1 MRLMS
6 LCLVLT
12 QLAVVVQG
20 RQEKDTM
27 GSLDVPDEALW
38 GAQTQRSIQN
48 FKIGAKFPPALVRAF
63 GIQKL
68 ACARANSA
76 KLSKKLGEKAA
87 DAIQAAAKEIADG
100 KHYEQFP
107 LKVFQTGSGTQSNMN
122 ANEVIANLANEALGI
137 ARGSMKPVHPNDHV
151 NMAQSSN
158 DAFPTVMHIAAGVE
172 CNEQLLPALAHLRK
186 ALEGKAAEFKGIV
199 KMGRTH
205 MQDATPLMLEQ
216 EFGAWAAQVELA
228 EGRVKSALQNVYALA
243 EGGTA
248 VGTGLNTEEGFDVA
262 AAAEVAKIT
271 GLKFVT
277 AKNKFEALSAHD
289 ALVELG
295 GQLNTIA
302 VSFMKIANDVR
313 LLGSGPLG
321 GLGELILPANEPG
334 SSIMPGKVN
343 PTQSEAMTMVAAQV
357 MGNAVTVSVGGSNG
371 HLQLNVFKPVII
383 KNILESIELLSQA
396 ARSFAD
402 NCIAGVQPNLPR
414 IKEHLDKDLMLV
426 TALNSKIGY
435 DKAAHIA
442 KTALKNMKGL
452 EETALELGYLTSAEF
467 KEIVQPAKMVSPK
480 KRDEL

>member
-1 MRLMS
+1 
-6 LCLVLT
+6 
-12 QLAVVVQG
+12 
-20 RQEKDTM
+20 
-27 GSLDVPDEALW
+27 
-38 GAQTQRSIQN
+38 
-48 FKIGAKFPPALVRAF
+48 
-63 GIQKL
+63 
-68 ACARANSA
+68 
-76 KLSKKLGEKAA
+76 
-87 DAIQAAAKEIADG
+87 
-100 KHYEQFP
+100 
-107 LKVFQTGSGTQSNMN
+107 MN
-122 ANEVIANLANEALGI
+122 
-137 ARGSMKPVHPNDHV
+137 V

-357 MGNAVTVSVGGSNG
+357 MGNAVAVTVGGSNG

-383 KNILESIELLSQA
+383 KNILESVELLSQA

-435 DKAAHIA
+435 DKAAKIA
-442 KTALKNMKGL
+442 KTALANMKGL

-467 KEIVQPAKMVSPK
+467 KEIVQPGKMVSPT
-480 KRDEL
+480 KREEL